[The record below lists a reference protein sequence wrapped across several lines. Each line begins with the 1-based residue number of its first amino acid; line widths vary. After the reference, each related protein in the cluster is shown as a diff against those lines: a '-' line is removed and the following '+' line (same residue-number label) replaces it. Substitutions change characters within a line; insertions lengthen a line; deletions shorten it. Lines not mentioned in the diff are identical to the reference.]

1 MSKPITVQADT
12 EDQVGKP
19 LVDRVIQPE
28 VERFNKKFI
37 ELSGSPLTGMER
49 EVLKVYLYQKLT
61 NKL

>member
-1 MSKPITVQADT
+1 MNKPITVQADT
-12 EDQVGKP
+12 KDQIGKP

-61 NKL
+61 NSL

>member
-1 MSKPITVQADT
+1 MSKTITVQADT
-12 EDQVGKP
+12 EDQIGKP